1 MNIDINF
8 GFTEIQIL
16 NNITNKV
23 ISTSKTHLLTIEINR
38 NRFVQFSKIDLSQWI
53 HIEVIEIS

>member
-23 ISTSKTHLLTIEINR
+23 KSTSKTHLLTIEINR

-53 HIEVIEIS
+53 HIEVIVIS